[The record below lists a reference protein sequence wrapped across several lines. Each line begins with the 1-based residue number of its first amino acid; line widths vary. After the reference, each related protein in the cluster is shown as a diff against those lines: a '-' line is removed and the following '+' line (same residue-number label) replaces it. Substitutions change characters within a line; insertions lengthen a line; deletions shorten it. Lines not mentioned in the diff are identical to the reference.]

1 MEDLIIAAI
10 VIVAL
15 LIFWAFVAS
24 QSKNRKYF
32 TVKIVDLR
40 DNFKELVKF
49 EVFGPSYQD
58 AKRHALARLKKE
70 TIYKED
76 SDVREFV
83 RIYEMDDGIMAGNE
97 FDILPEALRRLHL
110 DISPSK

>member
-1 MEDLIIAAI
+1 MEGLVIAAI
-10 VIVAL
+10 VIVGLA
-15 LIFWAFVAS
+15 IFWLLYAPW
-24 QSKNRKYF
+24 SKKGKYF

-49 EVFGPSYQD
+49 EVFGPYYQD
-58 AKRHALARLKKE
+58 AKRRALAQLKKE
-70 TIYKED
+70 LIYQEN
-76 SDVREFV
+76 SDVKELV